1 MSTTPEKQ
9 RRLQNLLSTGNLAAN
24 YTSAKRLKEISHMIK
39 LKLEEEKKQTKLKE
53 KLTREEILAK
63 RKLTRQQ
70 EEINRRKLAQIQ
82 REEEEEKQKKILK
95 EIFFNLTEELN
106 DLKKS
111 KKSTLE
117 KYFCLLSINSNL
129 KSYKIS
135 TSMTED
141 YKEKKM
147 IKDFINNL
155 NDEIKKTKGKFTK
168 DDEKD
173 LKTIIDILETDEET
187 KINKIKESNKFKKF
201 IQYEDERNLIKDSTD
216 IFYLIEKYSKNLK
229 NL

>member
-24 YTSAKRLKEISHMIK
+24 YASAKKLKEISNMIK
-39 LKLEEEKKQTKLKE
+39 LKLEEERKQTKLTE
-53 KLTREEILAK
+53 KITREEILAK

-70 EEINRRKLAQIQ
+70 EEINRRKLAQMQ
-82 REEEEEKQKKILK
+82 KQEEEEKQKKILK

-117 KYFCLLSINSNL
+117 KYFSLLSINSNL

-155 NDEIKKTKGKFTK
+155 NDEIEKTKDKFTK

-201 IQYEDERNLIKDSTD
+201 IQYEDERNIIKHSTD
-216 IFYLIEKYSKNLK
+216 IFYLTGKYGKNLK

>member
-9 RRLQNLLSTGNLAAN
+9 RRLQNLLSAGNLAAN
-24 YTSAKRLKEISHMIK
+24 YTSAKKLKEISNMIK
-39 LKLEEEKKQTKLKE
+39 LKLEEERKQTKLKE
-53 KLTREEILAK
+53 KITREEILAK

-70 EEINRRKLAQIQ
+70 EEINRRKLAQMQ
-82 REEEEEKQKKILK
+82 KEEEEKNKKILK

-129 KSYKIS
+129 NSYKIS

-141 YKEKKM
+141 YKEKKI

-155 NDEIKKTKGKFTK
+155 NDEIKKTRDKFTK
-168 DDEKD
+168 NDEKD

-201 IQYEDERNLIKDSTD
+201 IQYEDERNIIKHSTD
-216 IFYLIEKYSKNLK
+216 IFYLTGKYGKNLK

>member
-9 RRLQNLLSTGNLAAN
+9 RRLQNLLSAGNLAAN
-24 YTSAKRLKEISHMIK
+24 YASAKKLKEISNMIK
-39 LKLEEEKKQTKLKE
+39 LKLEEERKQTKLTE
-53 KLTREEILAK
+53 KITREEILAK

-70 EEINRRKLAQIQ
+70 EEINRRKLAQMQ
-82 REEEEEKQKKILK
+82 KQEEEEKQKKILK

-117 KYFCLLSINSNL
+117 KYFSLLSINSNL

-155 NDEIKKTKGKFTK
+155 NDEIEKTKDKFTK

-201 IQYEDERNLIKDSTD
+201 IQYEDERNIIKDSTD
-216 IFYLIEKYSKNLK
+216 IFYLVGKYGKNLK

>member
-24 YTSAKRLKEISHMIK
+24 YASAKKLKEISNMIK
-39 LKLEEEKKQTKLKE
+39 LKLEEERKQTKLTE
-53 KLTREEILAK
+53 KITREEILAK

-70 EEINRRKLAQIQ
+70 EEINRRKLAQMQ
-82 REEEEEKQKKILK
+82 KQEEEEKQKKILK

-117 KYFCLLSINSNL
+117 KYFSLLSINSNL

-155 NDEIKKTKGKFTK
+155 NDEIEKTKDKFTK

-201 IQYEDERNLIKDSTD
+201 IQYEDERNIIKVSTD
-216 IFYLIEKYSKNLK
+216 IFYLVGKYGKNLK

>member
-1 MSTTPEKQ
+1 MAS
-9 RRLQNLLSTGNLAAN
+9 L
-24 YTSAKRLKEISHMIK
+24 IK
-39 LKLEEEKKQTKLKE
+39 DFVGLNILVNDPIEERKQTKLTE
-53 KLTREEILAK
+53 KITREEILAK

-70 EEINRRKLAQIQ
+70 EEINRRKLAQMQ
-82 REEEEEKQKKILK
+82 KQEEEEKQKKILK

-117 KYFCLLSINSNL
+117 KYFSLLSINSNL

-155 NDEIKKTKGKFTK
+155 NDEIEKTKDKFTK

-201 IQYEDERNLIKDSTD
+201 IQYEDERNIIKDSTD
-216 IFYLIEKYSKNLK
+216 IFYLVGKYGKNLK

>member
-9 RRLQNLLSTGNLAAN
+9 RRLQNLLSAGNLAAN
-24 YTSAKRLKEISHMIK
+24 YTSAKKLKEISNMIK
-39 LKLEEEKKQTKLKE
+39 LKLEEERKQTKLKE
-53 KLTREEILAK
+53 KITREEILAK

-70 EEINRRKLAQIQ
+70 EEINRRKLAQMQ
-82 REEEEEKQKKILK
+82 KEEEEKKQKKILK

-129 KSYKIS
+129 NSYKIS

-141 YKEKKM
+141 YKEKKI
-147 IKDFINNL
+147 IKKFINNIN
-155 NDEIKKTKGKFTK
+155 NDIKKTRDKFTK
-168 DDEKD
+168 NDEGDYK
-173 LKTIIDILETDEET
+173 
-187 KINKIKESNKFKKF
+187 NN
-201 IQYEDERNLIKDSTD
+201 YR
-216 IFYLIEKYSKNLK
+216 YS
-229 NL
+229 

>member
-24 YTSAKRLKEISHMIK
+24 YASAKKLKEISNMIK
-39 LKLEEEKKQTKLKE
+39 LKLEEERKQTKLKE
-53 KLTREEILAK
+53 KITREEILAK

-70 EEINRRKLAQIQ
+70 EEINRRKLAQMQ
-82 REEEEEKQKKILK
+82 KQEEEEKQKKILK

-155 NDEIKKTKGKFTK
+155 NDEIEKTKDKFTK

-201 IQYEDERNLIKDSTD
+201 IQYEDERNIIKDSTD
-216 IFYLIEKYSKNLK
+216 IFYLVGKYGKNLK

>member
-24 YTSAKRLKEISHMIK
+24 YASAKKLKEISNMIK
-39 LKLEEEKKQTKLKE
+39 LKLEEERKQTKLTE
-53 KLTREEILAK
+53 KITREEILAK

-70 EEINRRKLAQIQ
+70 EEINRRKLAQMQ
-82 REEEEEKQKKILK
+82 KQEEEEKQKKILK

-117 KYFCLLSINSNL
+117 KYFSLLSINSNL

-155 NDEIKKTKGKFTK
+155 NDEIEKTKDKFTK

-201 IQYEDERNLIKDSTD
+201 IQYEDERNIIKDSTD
-216 IFYLIEKYSKNLK
+216 IFYLVGKYGKNLK